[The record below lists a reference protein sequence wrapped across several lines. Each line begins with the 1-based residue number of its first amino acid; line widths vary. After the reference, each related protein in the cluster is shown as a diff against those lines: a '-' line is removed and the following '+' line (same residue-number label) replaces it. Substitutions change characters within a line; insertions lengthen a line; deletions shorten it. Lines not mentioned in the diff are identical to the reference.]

1 MLLSIILPT
10 YQEAENIPAVC
21 ASIASALHESK
32 IKDYE
37 ILIMDDC
44 SRDGSDRQ
52 AKKLNQKGIPVQFI
66 ERKDKQ
72 RGLSAAVLDGL
83 KLSQGKYCCVM
94 DADMSHPAEAIAP
107 MLAKLQNDEADFCLG
122 SRYVMGGRIDE
133 NWTFRRFLLSRA
145 ATFLALPLIK
155 VKDPMS
161 GFFML
166 ARQSLPPLAKLSP
179 LGYKIALE
187 LLIKGRYERVYEYP
201 IYFRN
206 RLHGQSKM
214 NIREQFL
221 YLQHLRRLYKVQ
233 YPILSEF
240 AHFGLVGGSGF
251 FVDVLLYYGLQHAFS
266 MNHIW
271 ARALSFWGAAS
282 WNWYWNRVITF
293 SDYFKSMPLYQWLG
307 FIAVSGFGFVLNWG
321 TYAVLTSYVS
331 FFATHKIFALLLGVA
346 AGLGLN
352 FMFSRVLVF
361 RHLDHEAG

>member
-10 YQEAENIPAVC
+10 YEEAENIPVVC
-21 ASIASALHESK
+21 ESIASAMQASK
-32 IKDYE
+32 IRDYE

-44 SRDGSDRQ
+44 SNDGSDRQ
-52 AKKLNQKGIPVQFI
+52 SRKLNKRGIPVQFI
-66 ERKDKQ
+66 ERQGKQ

-83 KLSQGKYCCVM
+83 ERATGQYCCVM
-94 DADMSHPAEAIAP
+94 DADMSHPARAIAP
-107 MLAKLQNDEADFCLG
+107 MLAKLQNDETDFCLG
-122 SRYVMGGRIDE
+122 SRYVAGGRIDE
-133 NWTFRRFLLSRA
+133 DWTLRRFLLSRM
-145 ATFLALPLIK
+145 ATFLALPLIG

-161 GFFML
+161 GFFVL
-166 ARQSLPPLAKLSP
+166 ARRSLPPLAKLSP

-187 LLIKGRYERVYEYP
+187 LLIKGKFQRVYEYP

-206 RLHGQSKM
+206 RLHGESKM

-221 YLQHLRRLYKVQ
+221 FLQHLRRLYRVQ
-233 YPILSEF
+233 YPTLSEF

-251 FVDVLLYYGLQHAFS
+251 VVDLLLYYGLQQVAN

-293 SDYFKSMPLYQWLG
+293 ADYFKSMPLYQWLT
-307 FIAVSGFGFVLNWG
+307 FVAVSVFGFVLNWG
-321 TYAVLTSYVS
+321 TYVVLTSYVG
-331 FFATHKIFALLLGVA
+331 FFTTYKIFALLLGVV

-361 RHLDHEAG
+361 RHLDQEAS